1 MTERAWAWN
10 KELSAFFSI
19 PEPELWADHPWGVA
33 AQNSHGVIL
42 AAVVGNGVVCV
53 EGRALSD

>member
-1 MTERAWAWN
+1 
-10 KELSAFFSI
+10 LSAFFSI